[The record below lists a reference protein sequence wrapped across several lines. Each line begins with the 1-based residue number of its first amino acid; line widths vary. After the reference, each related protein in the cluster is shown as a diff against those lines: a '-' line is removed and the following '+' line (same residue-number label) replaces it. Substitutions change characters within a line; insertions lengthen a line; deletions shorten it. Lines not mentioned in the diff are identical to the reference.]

1 MQFEDC
7 TFEWLYWPQAREP
20 FSTETLAYIKSL
32 AGVEDIAL
40 LKFHGWELSP
50 QCARVLQVSTMLLKK
65 GAERGLTAYDIG
77 NLMCREVV
85 TRKSEIESLM
95 EEAEDY
101 FLPGTSEETFLETL
115 SEIMDG
121 YLDKV
126 LPGQLR

>member
-32 AGVEDIAL
+32 DAVEDIAL

-50 QCARVLQVSTMLLKK
+50 QCARVLHVSTMLLKK

-77 NLMCREVV
+77 SIMCREVV
-85 TRKSEIESLM
+85 MRKSEIESLM

-101 FLPGTSEETFLETL
+101 VLPETSEETFLETV
-115 SEIMDG
+115 SEIMDGG

-126 LPGQLR
+126 LPG